1 MKCFSIGTF
10 HDIYFFEKE
19 IRNLIDELKKNKIN
33 TFLIKEEKEPLSFY
47 KLYYE
52 LNGDE
57 GKILLKNKLSETIS
71 RIIINFWEPRV
82 ICGILDKI
90 HFYLK
95 PEDRARTYEIA
106 LKILSESKEPAL
118 VIPNY
123 NERKEKIKQKVKEYI
138 EENEIFI
145 IEGFINFRLKSYI
158 DIIEEAV
165 DKAVDEL
172 LIEKEYKDFMALL
185 KFFVKNLE
193 PKKEV
198 VNLFF
203 KGREVLLLD
212 GELKDIKD
220 NEIEDLLN
228 KNGSL
233 SKDDIL
239 ISLLINLAPKK
250 IVIHGEILDSKRD
263 VYDAVLNIFEERVTI
278 CEDCILCSK
287 VKPKK

>member
-10 HDIYFFEKE
+10 HNLYFIENE
-19 IRNLIDELKKNKIN
+19 INCLIEELKKYDIN
-33 TFLIKEEKEPLSFY
+33 IFLIKEEKESLSFY

-52 LNGDE
+52 LNNEE
-57 GKILLKNKLSETIS
+57 GKIFIKNKLSEVIS
-71 RIIINFWEPRV
+71 EIIIDFWEPKV
-82 ICGILDKI
+82 IYEILNKF

-95 PEDRARTYEIA
+95 PEDRVRTYEIA
-106 LKILSESKEPAL
+106 VKILSEKKEQTL
-118 VIPNY
+118 MIPDY
-123 NERKEKIKQKVKEYI
+123 FERKEKIKQKVREFI
-138 EENEIFI
+138 EDSEVLI

-158 DIIEEAV
+158 EVIEDAV

-172 LIEKEYKDFMALL
+172 LIEKEYKDFITLL

-203 KGREVLLLD
+203 KGKEILLLD
-212 GELKDIKD
+212 ADLKDIKD
-220 NEIEDLLN
+220 AEIEKLLEQ
-228 KNGSL
+228 NGIL

-239 ISLLINLAPKK
+239 ISLLINLSPKK
-250 IVIHGEILDSKRD
+250 IVIHGEISEGKKD
-263 VYDAVLNIFEERVTI
+263 VFDAILNIFEERVTI
-278 CEDCILCSK
+278 CENCILCSK